1 MTAALHSVAP
11 SEPPARPVLD
21 LERFRLRHFIELLEQ
36 NGELRIVDEPIDLA
50 DIAAHL
56 DGSREAVLF
65 RQAGPER
72 AELVGNVL
80 GSRRRLAL
88 AFGTS
93 EHDLLKEV
101 LRRIETPLAPVEIT
115 SAEAPVQQVVLT
127 GAEADFTRLPV
138 HLQHGEDGAPYV
150 SASID
155 VTRSFD
161 GKRRNVG
168 YRRLMLR
175 GRHEAGMD
183 LVAPSDLRAIYGE
196 FVQHRARMPVAFALG
211 SHPADSLVAACT
223 WTGADEMALVGALRG
238 APVPL
243 VRCVSIDA
251 MVPADAEIVL
261 EGYLDEN
268 GWSEPEGPYGEF
280 LGYVGHMKINP
291 VFHLTAITMRRDALF
306 QTVTIGG
313 RYLDMTDTAQ
323 LNTIRT
329 EAAAW
334 AALRT
339 AVREPLA
346 VYATPA
352 SGGVYNLR
360 LTLRQR
366 VPGEARNAIAAVIG
380 STAEVKHVFVVDDD
394 IDIFSDAQMEWA
406 LATRF
411 QADRDLVVM
420 GGLRAVPLDPS
431 LRGSRTGAKAGFDLT
446 FPFGA
451 DRHASHI
458 PAPPRLGRS
467 RGLSVRAA
475 LDEGP
480 QSFRDLMEATGS
492 RDGREVLLA
501 LDEVRREV
509 GLERLADGRYRL
521 RGQDLRG
528 QDLRGQDKAQDKA

>member
-1 MTAALHSVAP
+1 MTATVPNPLPVEPAP
-11 SEPPARPVLD
+11 DLRPNDLD
-21 LERFRLRHFIELLEQ
+21 RFRLRHFIERLERS
-36 NGELRIVDEPIDLA
+36 GELDIVEEPTELA
-50 DIAAHL
+50 AIAARL
-56 DGSREAVLF
+56 DGNPKAVLF
-65 RQAGPER
+65 RKTGPEQT
-72 AELVGNVL
+72 ELVGNVL
-80 GSRRRLAL
+80 GSRKRLAL
-88 AFGTS
+88 AFDTG
-93 EHDLLKEV
+93 EHDLLQNILKRV
-101 LRRIETPLAPVEIT
+101 ETPIPPVEVPG
-115 SAEAPVQQVVLT
+115 ALAPVQQVVWT
-127 GAEADFTRLPV
+127 GKDADFTRLPV
-138 HLQHGEDGAPYV
+138 HLQHGDDGAPYI

-183 LVAPSDLRAIYGE
+183 LVAPSDLRIIYGDYVKHHE
-196 FVQHRARMPVAFALG
+196 RMPVAFALG
-211 SHPADSLVAACT
+211 SHPADAIVAACT
-223 WTGADEMALVGALRG
+223 WTGGDEMAIVGALRG
-238 APVPL
+238 AAVPL

-251 MVPADAEIVL
+251 MAPADAEIVL
-261 EGYLDEN
+261 EGYLDEK

-280 LGYVGHMKINP
+280 LGYYGHLKINP

-313 RYLDMTDTAQ
+313 RYLDMTDTAA
-323 LNTIRT
+323 LNTVRT
-329 EAAAW
+329 ESSAW

-360 LTLRQR
+360 LQLRQR
-366 VPGEARNAIAAVIG
+366 VPGESRNAIAAVLA
-380 STAEVKHVFVVDDD
+380 STAEVKHVFVVDEDV
-394 IDIFSDAQMEWA
+394 DIFSDAQMEWA

-420 GGLRAVPLDPS
+420 SGMRAVPLDPS
-431 LRGSRTGAKAGFDLT
+431 LRGGRLGAKAGFDLT

-458 PAPPRLGRS
+458 PEPPVFGAA
-467 RGLSVRAA
+467 RGLTVRAA
-475 LDEGP
+475 LDTGP

-501 LDEVRREV
+501 LDEVRNAV
-509 GLERLADGRYRL
+509 GLDRLPDGRYRL
-521 RGQDLRG
+521 RGQD
-528 QDLRGQDKAQDKA
+528 QA